1 MTSTLSIKDLEQL
14 SGVKAHTLRIW
25 EQRYGILKPQRTATN
40 IRFYSNE
47 DLKRILNISLL
58 NSHGYKISVIAKLTD
73 AELVKEAEKFLNSF
87 QEESVQIENLVMSLM
102 EVNEERFEKTVNNAI
117 LHFGFENTIEKI
129 VFPFFK
135 KLGAM
140 WQAGMVN
147 PAQEHYLSNLIR
159 QKIIV
164 HVDKISP
171 NITPDQKSV
180 VLFLPS
186 GELHEM
192 GLLYTSFL
200 CKARGYRVIYLGQ
213 SVPIEDIKIIND
225 IVKPDLMISIITSKL
240 NGIDLNAYF
249 QLLSES
255 APNCQFL
262 MSGRLVFESGESY
275 RLPPKNFKVF
285 EEYSDLK
292 SLL

>member
-58 NSHGYKISVIAKLTD
+58 NSHGYKISVIAKLSD

-87 QEESVQIENLVMSLM
+87 EEESVQIENLVMSLM

-225 IVKPDLMISIITSKL
+225 IAKPDLMISIITSKL
-240 NGIDLNAYF
+240 NGIDLSAYF
-249 QLLSES
+249 QLLSQS

-262 MSGRLVFESGESY
+262 MSGRLMFESGESY
-275 RLPPKNFKVF
+275 KLPSKNFRIF

>member
-58 NSHGYKISVIAKLTD
+58 NSHGYKISVIAKLSD

-87 QEESVQIENLVMSLM
+87 EEESVQIENLVMSLM

-213 SVPIEDIKIIND
+213 SVPIEDIKIINE
-225 IVKPDLMISIITSKL
+225 IAKPDLMISIITSKL
-240 NGIDLNAYF
+240 NGIDLSAYF
-249 QLLSES
+249 QLLADS
-255 APNCQFL
+255 APTCQFL
-262 MSGRLVFESGESY
+262 LSGRLMFESGERY
-275 RLPPKNFKVF
+275 ILPTKNFKVF
-285 EEYSDLK
+285 EEYTDLK